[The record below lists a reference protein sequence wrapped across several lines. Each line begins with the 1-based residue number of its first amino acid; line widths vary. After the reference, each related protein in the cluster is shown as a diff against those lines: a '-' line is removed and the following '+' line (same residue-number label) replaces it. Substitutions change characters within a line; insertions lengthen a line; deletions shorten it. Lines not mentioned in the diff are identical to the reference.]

1 MKLMT
6 LFAGALMVGPA
17 MGAIASQAVNTHP
30 VDRSDNVF
38 AAIPQHEVAN
48 YDSQQ
53 ANSGARDHY
62 PLITPHGRVEV
73 EELWDH
79 GLMRNRRFARYDT
92 YDAQPL
98 PQPEPYAEV
107 PVQDAPL
114 QHANYE
120 PVPAAAA
127 DTRSPARPAPL
138 AGQRIE
144 RPSVSARMIDVD
156 AELAHTGKGEP
167 LQVSTCRQCSDLQ
180 DTVSIRPAAAKA
192 VSMRPDDARIGL
204 Q

>member
-30 VDRSDNVF
+30 VDRSDDIF
-38 AAIPQHEVAN
+38 AAFPQHEIAY
-48 YDSQQ
+48 YDEQQ
-53 ANSGARDHY
+53 ATSDARDHY

-92 YDAQPL
+92 YEPEPL
-98 PQPEPYAEV
+98 PQPDHAEG
-107 PVQDAPL
+107 PVQDARM
-114 QHANYE
+114 QNANYE
-120 PVPAAAA
+120 PMPAAA
-127 DTRSPARPAPL
+127 TGPRSDAGPAPQVR
-138 AGQRIE
+138 QRID

-167 LQVSTCRQCSDLQ
+167 LQVSTCRQCSDIQ
-180 DTVSIRPAAAKA
+180 DTVSIQPTPAKA
-192 VSMRPDDARIGL
+192 VSMRRNDAQIGL

>member
-1 MKLMT
+1 VKRVT

-30 VDRSDNVF
+30 VDRSDDVF
-38 AAIPQHEVAN
+38 AAIPQHEIAY
-48 YDSQQ
+48 YDNQQ
-53 ANSGARDHY
+53 APSGARDHY

-92 YDAQPL
+92 YEPEPP

-107 PVQDAPL
+107 PVEDARL
-114 QHANYE
+114 RNANYQS
-120 PVPAAAA
+120 VPAAAA
-127 DTRSPARPAPL
+127 LTPSNARSARQI
-138 AGQRIE
+138 GERME
-144 RPSVSARMIDVD
+144 RPRVSARMIDVA
-156 AELAHTGKGEP
+156 AELARTGRGEP
-167 LQVSTCRQCSDLQ
+167 LPVSTCRQCSDLQ

-192 VSMRPDDARIGL
+192 VSMRSDDAQIGL
-204 Q
+204 P

>member
-38 AAIPQHEVAN
+38 AAIPQHEIAN

-53 ANSGARDHY
+53 SNSGARDHY

-92 YDAQPL
+92 YEAQPL
-98 PQPEPYAEV
+98 PQPELYAEV
-107 PVQDAPL
+107 PVQEARV
-114 QHANYE
+114 QNANYE

-127 DTRSPARPAPL
+127 ETRSTARPAPP
-138 AGQRIE
+138 ASQRME
-144 RPSVSARMIDVD
+144 RPGVSARMIDVD
-156 AELAHTGKGEP
+156 AELAPTSARP
-167 LQVSTCRQCSDLQ
+167 LQVSECGQCSALQ
-180 DTVSIRPAAAKA
+180 DTVSIQPTPAKA
-192 VSMRPDDARIGL
+192 VSMRSDDAQIGL